1 MIKLNNNFIFE
12 KERNRIRQM
21 ENISIAYPM
30 DDVIVDLSI
39 PPAPA
44 RVIDNSIVLQ
54 AIPLGLPI
62 NVSSNKME
70 KDLSI
75 YKHYVIHLIR
85 KNTYLLVYVDEIAIN
100 CCSFCVFG
108 KIENGKIT
116 EFENLKDT
124 YYLSYNYRYNF
135 DELEVLKWRLYE
147 KINIYNYYL

>member
-12 KERNRIRQM
+12 KEINRIRQM
-21 ENISIAYPM
+21 ENISIAYPI

-39 PPAPA
+39 HAAPA
-44 RVIDNSIVLQ
+44 RVIDNSIVLH

-62 NVSSNKME
+62 NISSNKME
-70 KDLSI
+70 MDLSM
-75 YKHYVIHLIR
+75 YKHYVIYLIR
-85 KNTYLLVYVDEIAIN
+85 KDTCLLAYVDKIAIN
-100 CCSFCVFG
+100 CCSFCIFG

-116 EFENLKDT
+116 VFENLKDT
-124 YYLSYNYRYNF
+124 YYLSYNFRFHF